1 MVAKSAR
8 FLAPI
13 AIASVG
19 VGIYLL
25 VHSALVKDHPATA
38 QSSTTIHT
46 TRHSAHRKP
55 RPKYYVVKQGDTL
68 SSIAARTGVS
78 QGRLGTLNPSVSAP
92 PYSLQTGQRLRLR
105 R

>member
-13 AIASVG
+13 VLAAVG

-25 VHSALVKDHPATA
+25 VHTALVKPHAVVT
-38 QSSTTIHT
+38 QSTTSIHKT
-46 TRHSAHRKP
+46 AHPGHRKP

-68 SSIAARTGVS
+68 SSIAAKTGVS
-78 QGRLGTLNPSVSAP
+78 QGRLGKLNPSVSAP

-105 R
+105 Q